1 MVISSGY
8 TVNSRG
14 CYGSVNLIDFH
25 NMGIFEVTELT
36 NSSNDAKV
44 DAAAAVIL
52 IAIFVTAA
60 IVWLQGLA

>member
-1 MVISSGY
+1 
-8 TVNSRG
+8 
-14 CYGSVNLIDFH
+14 
-25 NMGIFEVTELT
+25 MGIFQVTEST
-36 NSSNDAKV
+36 NTANDAKV

>member
-1 MVISSGY
+1 
-8 TVNSRG
+8 
-14 CYGSVNLIDFH
+14 
-25 NMGIFEVTELT
+25 VTDLT
-36 NSSNDAKV
+36 NSSKDAKA